1 MKCFI
6 EDFRELDIDELLA
19 VNGGYGSSSR
29 SYGKGSGGGDDSN
42 SSTTSDPISV
52 NSPKTSW
59 EVWDANK
66 DGRNSSGEITR
77 PHDPYRDA
85 TRNSGQYKAPSFV
98 PDNTLTNGGKKDPAK
113 EVDLELLPNS
123 DNILPSGT
131 DDVLTLPTDNVDVL
145 PTDDGVELPN
155 VNGDVIP
162 NDNNA
167 NCGNDDGVNF
177 CEQQNSLD
185 PNVNNEDSG
194 NNTILD
200 SINENRDKI
209 YNENGNGYCCDNWVE
224 EVLSDAGYDPSEFM
238 NGDSTATVQEHIDN
252 LEDGSYTTS
261 VPNEEGSY
269 VVYMNN
275 SENSDYNYVAHAGI
289 LTVESDGTMTF
300 HHNSSSNDNNGVA
313 SEVVTSFNGTTFD
326 GYGYDSFYFQQIN

>member
-42 SSTTSDPISV
+42 SITTSDPISV

-85 TRNSGQYKAPSFV
+85 KRNSGQYKAPSFV
-98 PDNTLTNGGKKDPAK
+98 PDNSMTKKKKTTLEED
-113 EVDLELLPNS
+113 EDS
-123 DNILPSGT
+123 DFLAENE
-131 DDVLTLPTDNVDVL
+131 NNDVL
-145 PTDDGVELPN
+145 PNENVDGN
-155 VNGDVIP
+155 DVLS
-162 NDNNA
+162 
-167 NCGNDDGVNF
+167 DDGVNS

-185 PNVNNEDSG
+185 PNVNSEDSV

>member
-145 PTDDGVELPN
+145 PTDVPN

-167 NCGNDDGVNF
+167 NCGNDDGVNIPEHQIPF
-177 CEQQNSLD
+177 DSDDYHCDIKAYNEAVDHGATNPGD
-185 PNVNNEDSG
+185 WDGNVSSVDE
-194 NNTILD
+194 
-200 SINENRDKI
+200 I
-209 YNENGNGYCCDNWVE
+209 YNENYIGQGASTPQTNSYGYVFYDFDNDGIKDHMEYYETGTGSTYTVFQTDGI
-224 EVLSDAGYDPSEFM
+224 SD
-238 NGDSTATVQEHIDN
+238 TRQ
-252 LEDGSYTTS
+252 
-261 VPNEEGSY
+261 
-269 VVYMNN
+269 VVYDSNVDSN
-275 SENSDYNYVAHAGI
+275 GSAYSGEA
-289 LTVESDGTMTF
+289 TF
-300 HHNSSSNDNNGVA
+300 VPI
-313 SEVVTSFNGTTFD
+313 
-326 GYGYDSFYFQQIN
+326 Q